1 MRLPP
6 LERLRVRNPNKVEPN
21 PCMLIMGQVLC
32 SSRPLPFR
40 SPLLP
45 VAITDGRYQ
54 TACWASG
61 GLATSGC
68 ANVEQT
74 LRACMDKPPAP
85 ARKASSINYHLER
98 FSKQL
103 TQKAGMKK

>member
-1 MRLPP
+1 MHAHHGTSSLFVSPPP
-6 LERLRVRNPNKVEPN
+6 L
-21 PCMLIMGQVLC
+21 
-32 SSRPLPFR
+32 R

-45 VAITDGRYQ
+45 VAVADGGYQ

>member
-1 MRLPP
+1 MVKPMRLPP
-6 LERLRVRNPNKVEPN
+6 LERLRVRNPNKIEPN
-21 PCMLIMGQVLC
+21 PCMLIMSQVL
-32 SSRPLPFR
+32 S
-40 SPLLP
+40 
-45 VAITDGRYQ
+45 
-54 TACWASG
+54 CWASG

-85 ARKASSINYHLER
+85 ARKASTINFHLER